1 MMLHHIVCRHVKLD
15 NRDLGVV
22 SFEEAGRSGGA
33 ALTAFYSIYGGAGK
47 SVLQRVREWDIIR
60 GK

>member
-1 MMLHHIVCRHVKLD
+1 MD

>member
-1 MMLHHIVCRHVKLD
+1 MD

-22 SFEEAGRSGGA
+22 SFYEAGRSGGA
-33 ALTAFYSIYGGAGK
+33 ALTAFYDIYGGAGK
-47 SVLQRVREWDIIR
+47 SVLQRVPEWDIIR